1 MEIYLQPKKVSSVIS
16 LIIVSV
22 LFIQLE
28 NQLSTWWVSSFC
40 LQLSLK
46 SSSSHFYSTLFA
58 YFHACSFPPA
68 CLPIHPPSV
77 SSPPQSC
84 SLQVRVSSVLLR
96 ETSGLIYSFSFK
108 KLFSQ
113 WVLCFPGFVEKTV
126 EWFHVALLFPLFLL
140 VVLEFDRGW
149 CSPAGSVVLP
159 APLPSI
165 CWFCFC
171 SSFSGWC
178 LALDFQLLR
187 GRGNSAGGLH
197 VFVAFSPVE

>member
-1 MEIYLQPKKVSSVIS
+1 M
-16 LIIVSV
+16 
-22 LFIQLE
+22 FFQLE

-46 SSSSHFYSTLFA
+46 SSSSHFYSTVFA

-68 CLPIHPPSV
+68 CPPIHPPSA

-96 ETSGLIYSFSFK
+96 ETSSLIYSFSFK

-140 VVLEFDRGW
+140 VVLEFDRLVFPCWERGSSR
-149 CSPAGSVVLP
+149 SPPFHLLVL
-159 APLPSI
+159 
-165 CWFCFC
+165 F
-171 SSFSGWC
+171 
-178 LALDFQLLR
+178 LLFLQ
-187 GRGNSAGGLH
+187 GM
-197 VFVAFSPVE
+197 VFGA